1 MNCNENLPHFNNQ
14 SPSQSTISTHQN
26 IHPSPLVPRLSS
38 HERVATT
45 PMMGSPSLHDSCGE
59 IDPLMPVGQHL
70 WMPSSPSISINLHQS
85 PSINQRRHRSSS
97 ILMVGASGD
106 LTPTKPS
113 TLRSKMSGH
122 RNTDD
127 FSTRFDLVGKG
138 QLFSQKKSD

>member
-26 IHPSPLVPRLSS
+26 IHPSPLVPMLSS

-70 WMPSSPSISINLHQS
+70 RMPSSPSISINQPAKALQ
-85 PSINQRRHRSSS
+85 
-97 ILMVGASGD
+97 LF
-106 LTPTKPS
+106 
-113 TLRSKMSGH
+113 
-122 RNTDD
+122 D
-127 FSTRFDLVGKG
+127 FDGGRFWRFDAHEAINFALKNEWPP
-138 QLFSQKKSD
+138 QHR